1 MAYQLLI
8 AAKQSGQIYDVT
20 NTTVQIDL
28 RTERKTAPGKLTFQ
42 WIKTG
47 NDVSFFEGDVV
58 RLQVDGKTEFYGYVF
73 TKDKNRWNEFTVTCY
88 DRLRYLKANGSYAF
102 YGRTAAEIIQEIGAD
117 LQLSFGELADTGYQI
132 PSLIKSN
139 QSCMNIIQE
148 AIDLT
153 LLNTGRVFCLYD
165 NGDGLSLKASDEWIS
180 DVMIGTGS
188 YLTDYHYKTDIDE
201 GTYNYIKVTRPN
213 EQTGMTEAVVAQDS
227 ANISKWGMLQQYI
240 QVNGDYNTAQL
251 TDMAKQTLMNVN
263 RRKRTLSVSCLG
275 VPGLRAG
282 QMIRMNVPMLGDIN
296 LDQYVLLETVT
307 HHYQEGVHTMDF
319 ETLEI

>member
-20 NTTVQIDL
+20 NTTIQIDL

-42 WIKTG
+42 WAKTG

-58 RLQVDGKTEFYGYVF
+58 RLQVDGVTQFYGYIF

-88 DRLRYLKANGSYAF
+88 DSLRYLKANGSYAF

-117 LQLSFGELADTGYQI
+117 LQLPIGELADTGYQI

-139 QSCMNIIQE
+139 QSCINIIQE
-148 AIDLT
+148 ALDLT

-165 NGDGLSLKASDEWIS
+165 NGDGLSLKASDEWKS
-180 DVMIGTGS
+180 DIIVGTRS
-188 YLTDYHYKTDIDE
+188 YLTDYQYKTDIDE
-201 GTYNYIKVTRPN
+201 STYNYVKLSYPN
-213 EQTGMTEAVVAQDS
+213 SSTGMTELVVAEDS
-227 ANISKWGMLQQYI
+227 SNISRWGMLQQYI

-251 TDMAKQTLMNVN
+251 TAMAQQALMNAN

-275 VPGLRAG
+275 IPGLRAG
-282 QMIRMNVPMLGDIN
+282 QMIRVNVPMLGDIN

-307 HHYQEGVHTMDF
+307 HHYQQGVHTMEFD
-319 ETLEI
+319 TLEI

>member
-1 MAYQLLI
+1 MYQLLI
-8 AAKQSGQIYDVT
+8 AAKATGRIYDVT

-28 RTERKTAPGKLTFQ
+28 ATERKTTPGKLTFQ

-58 RLQVDGKTEFYGYVF
+58 RLQVDGKTEFFGYVF

-102 YGRTAAEIIQEIGAD
+102 YGRTAGEIIQEIGAD
-117 LQLSFGELADTGYQI
+117 LQLSFGELAETGYQI

-139 QSCMNIIQE
+139 QSCINIIQE
-148 AIDLT
+148 ALDLT

-165 NGDGLSLKASDEWIS
+165 NGDGLSLKASDDWKS
-180 DVMIGTGS
+180 DLIIGEKS
-188 YLTDYHYKTDIDE
+188 YLTDYQYKTDIDE
-201 GTYNYIKVTRPN
+201 GTYNYVKLSYPN
-213 EQTGMTEAVVAQDS
+213 QQSGMTELVVAQDS
-227 ANISKWGMLQQYI
+227 ANIARWGMLQQYT
-240 QVNGDYNTAQL
+240 QVNGEYNTAQL
-251 TDMAKQTLMNVN
+251 TEMAQQMLQSVN
-263 RRKRTLSVSCLG
+263 RRKRSLSVSCLG

-282 QMIRMNVPMLGDIN
+282 QMIRMNIPLMGDIN
-296 LDQYVLLETVT
+296 LDQYVLLESVT

-319 ETLEI
+319 TTLEI